1 MIDVETNNHRLPH
14 EKVKL
19 EPVIHP
25 GVKDLRKLYHTV
37 ESHVRS
43 LSSLGI
49 NYQYFGPL
57 LIPIILERLPIT
69 IKLQI
74 SRKSGKE
81 NWNIEQFLLVIHG
94 EISAKENFEYLRQND
109 VDKKELNNQFT
120 TSSLHAQIKI
130 RKCVFCKK

>member
-1 MIDVETNNHRLPH
+1 MKKL
-14 EKVKL
+14 VKL

-25 GVKDLRKLYHTV
+25 GVKDLIKLYDTV

-74 SRKSGKE
+74 SRKSGK
-81 NWNIEQFLLVIHG
+81 
-94 EISAKENFEYLRQND
+94 
-109 VDKKELNNQFT
+109 
-120 TSSLHAQIKI
+120 
-130 RKCVFCKK
+130 